1 PSCVPLRH
9 VVIEQLSQESRIE
22 RRLPSD
28 RAPPSTD
35 PEQLRFAH
43 GRPGRVQDGRAEAPQ
58 PIPPSD
64 RLEKIHPAAI
74 NYAWEEAPMRMVLA
88 IAALKVEMPSGRS
101 LPLA

>member
-1 PSCVPLRH
+1 MIAFFGLR
-9 VVIEQLSQESRIE
+9 
-22 RRLPSD
+22 PD
-28 RAPPSTD
+28 TD
-35 PEQLRFAH
+35 PEQFRFAH
-43 GRPGRVQDGRAEAPQ
+43 GRPGRLQDGRAEAPQ

-101 LPLA
+101 LPLAFGMNTLLIGSGR